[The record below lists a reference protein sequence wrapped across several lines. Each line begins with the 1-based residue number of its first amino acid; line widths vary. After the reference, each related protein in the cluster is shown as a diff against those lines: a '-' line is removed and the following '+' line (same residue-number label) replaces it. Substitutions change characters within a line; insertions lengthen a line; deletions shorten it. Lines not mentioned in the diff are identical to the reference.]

1 MKKLKAYTQSGP
13 TWTRVEL
20 LVVAFDGV
28 LSRLE
33 QARGLIEANNRSA
46 AEPLLLRSQRIVME
60 LYSGTDIQHGKIP
73 ENMQQRYL
81 FVLSCIG
88 LGRELDLTA
97 ALERPFTA
105 AGKQVRISG
114 SVGIAL
120 FPDHALTS
128 ETLLA
133 GADAAMY
140 RAKADRPG
148 QVRTAGPSS

>member
-1 MKKLKAYTQSGP
+1 MHQDLHFVKKLKAYTQSGP

-73 ENMQQRYL
+73 ENMQKLYL

-97 ALERPFTA
+97 ALDILRNIRGGLESIRGKAAELER
-105 AGKQVRISG
+105 SG
-114 SVGIAL
+114 ELSPVCEQMQILKHVVA
-120 FPDHALTS
+120 
-128 ETLLA
+128 
-133 GADAAMY
+133 
-140 RAKADRPG
+140 
-148 QVRTAGPSS
+148 